1 MMTPERTLAIQGG
14 GTNLQSHDRNMVT
27 NTNYQPSLQKHWQAL
42 GHSSIAQLLQAYT
55 GERGDTY
62 YAHDG

>member
-1 MMTPERTLAIQGG
+1 
-14 GTNLQSHDRNMVT
+14 MVT